1 MRCRPG
7 VADGGWDKPRED
19 ADLDAVWLGERMG
32 RESADVVRMHV
43 RAVVKGWSMPT
54 EIGAVTVDVIVGQR
68 ECHPSRWEGLLP
80 GEAERFGGRFCNV
93 CERGPVICR
102 RDRR

>member
-7 VADGGWDKPRED
+7 VADGGWDTPRED
-19 ADLDAVWLGERMG
+19 ADLDAVRLGERMG

-43 RAVVKGWSMPT
+43 RAVVEGWSTPP

-68 ECHPSRWEGLLP
+68 ECYPSRWAGWLP
-80 GEAERFGGRFCNV
+80 GEAE
-93 CERGPVICR
+93 
-102 RDRR
+102 